1 MDSKQIGRELVPTE
15 LLIEFYDKDVLK
27 NIVAPLTLRPEK
39 VLYFFDNNMQDMMVF
54 AAFKKCLTRNIPGI
68 KVEHHPIDITS
79 VDKISRQISR
89 VLDRF
94 KDVECAIDLTGGS
107 ELMLLAGYQV
117 GTKFNL
123 PLLHTD
129 LANKSITNL
138 LDDSLVNKIVPLTL
152 EDFIDAKGACF
163 IGESHRPPSEERF
176 SIIEEMARFLF
187 ERLTDWKYTCSFMQT
202 VAARTLPHELF
213 MKSKW
218 NIHMK
223 NGKPVYPDRG
233 ILKKFQCMGFIH
245 DLLIEGEYV
254 QFAFRSIEDKQYC
267 ISYGVWLEL
276 YVYIAAKKAGVFHD
290 VKLGTMIDWNAFDN
304 ITVAGNEIDV
314 ILMDDSLPVFI
325 SCKLRDADTAAL
337 NELLIAK
344 KRLGGWFSKG
354 IIITFG
360 KERKGNTGTYKRAQ
374 ELGLE
379 LLDATD
385 IMAEDFGQRLVKTI
399 REHDLVS
406 LKWKKI

>member
-1 MDSKQIGRELVPTE
+1 MIPLE

-27 NIVAPLTLRPEK
+27 NIMAPLTLRPKK
-39 VLYFFDNNMQDMMVF
+39 VIYFYDSGMQDMLVF
-54 AAFKKCLTRNIPGI
+54 TALKKCLGRNIPEI
-68 KVEHHPIDITS
+68 KLEYYPIDISS
-79 VDKISRQISR
+79 VDRISRQISR
-89 VLDRF
+89 IIDRNSIE
-94 KDVECAIDLTGGS
+94 KCALDLTGGS
-107 ELMLLAGYQV
+107 ELMLLAGYRA
-117 GTKFNL
+117 GSKLNI

-129 LANKSITNL
+129 LVNKQITDL
-138 LDDSLVNKIVPLTL
+138 TDDSLIATTVPLTL
-152 EDFIDAKGACF
+152 EDFVDAKGACF

-176 SIIEEMARFLF
+176 TAIKEMARFLF
-187 ERLTDWKYTCSFMQT
+187 EHLQQWKYTCSFLQT
-202 VAARTLPHELF
+202 VAARTLPHELI
-213 MKSKW
+213 MESKW

-223 NGKPVYPDRG
+223 NGKAVYPDRE
-233 ILKKFQCMGFIH
+233 ILEMFQTLGFIQNLSIH
-245 DLLIEGEYV
+245 GEYV
-254 QFAFRSIEDKQYC
+254 QFTFTTIEDRQYC
-267 ISYGVWLEL
+267 ISFGVWLEL
-276 YVYIAAKKAGVFHD
+276 YVYIAAKETGVFHD
-290 VKLGTMIDWNAFDN
+290 VKLGTMIDWDAYDN

-314 ILMDDSLPVFI
+314 ILMDDSLPIFI

-354 IIITFG
+354 IIVTYS
-360 KERKGNTGTYKRAQ
+360 KEKKIYTGTYKRAQ

-399 REHDLVS
+399 REHDLVN

>member
-1 MDSKQIGRELVPTE
+1 ME

-27 NIVAPLTLRPEK
+27 NIVAPLTLRPKK
-39 VLYFFDNNMQDMMVF
+39 VVYFYDAAMQDMMVF
-54 AAFKKCLTRNIPGI
+54 TALKKCLERNIPGI
-68 KVEHHPIDITS
+68 RLEHYPIDISS
-79 VDKISRQISR
+79 VDKIFRQITR
-89 VLDRF
+89 LLDRSGLT
-94 KDVECAIDLTGGS
+94 ECALDLTGGS
-107 ELMLLAGYQV
+107 ELMLLAGYKV
-117 GTKFNL
+117 GMKLNL

-129 LANKSITNL
+129 LVKKCITDL
-138 LDDSLVNKIVPLTL
+138 TDDSVVAKTSSLTL

-163 IGESHRPPSEERF
+163 IGESHRPPSAQRF
-176 SIIEEMARFLF
+176 PAIREMARFLF
-187 ERLTDWKYTCSFMQT
+187 EHLFQWKYTCSFLQT
-202 VAARTLPHELF
+202 VAARALPHELF
-213 MKSKW
+213 MQSKW

-223 NGKPVYPDRG
+223 NDKAVYPDRE
-233 ILKKFQCMGFIH
+233 ILEKFQEMGFIQN
-245 DLLIEGEYV
+245 LLIEGEAV
-254 QFAFRSIEDKQYC
+254 QFAFTAIEDKQYC
-267 ISYGVWLEL
+267 ISFGVWLEL
-276 YVYIAAKKAGVFHD
+276 YVYIAAKEAGVFND
-290 VKLGTMIDWNAFDN
+290 VKLGTMIDWNAYDN

-354 IIITFG
+354 IIVTYG
-360 KERKGNTGTYKRAQ
+360 KEKKIYTGTYQRAH

-385 IMAEDFGQRLVKTI
+385 ILAEDFSQRLVTAI
-399 REHDLVS
+399 REHDLES